1 MLYNRSQSAISEIIN
16 ELSIFLNDRWA
27 HLFDFAAAHDTLLS
41 PNNLAVYAQAVYDAG
56 APVSKVF

>member
-27 HLFDFAAAHDTLLS
+27 HLFDFAHDTLIF
-41 PNNLAVYAQAVYDAG
+41 PDNLAVYTQAVYDAG